1 MGEDMK
7 LEAAIIDR
15 NISSSAEEVISE
27 WNGIFSR
34 NRELLRG
41 YSKSTPHDGQ

>member
-1 MGEDMK
+1 MK

-27 WNGIFSR
+27 SEMEYFQETESF
-34 NRELLRG
+34 
-41 YSKSTPHDGQ
+41 